1 MCYTSTRA
9 GSERCTSRRPPA
21 NPIARLPG
29 CWRAPSSLSR
39 SASASDR
46 RLTSAKLLKNL
57 TLDFTG
63 ELAVCLR
70 RGEPLELRQDGAI
83 AAAAVLYPPGAYPLP
98 WFDELQV
105 TLTSVVGHSRYDRRA
120 WQDWLAEVGK
130 HHPHTPH
137 YYLEYLGV
145 EPAFQ
150 GQGLGSHLLAELTRR
165 ADRAGAGCYLE
176 TATERNLPLYQRFG
190 FQVTAQKEII
200 GLPAWFLWRPAH

>member
-1 MCYTSTRA
+1 VHIQATTRQSYRQA
-9 GSERCTSRRPPA
+9 
-21 NPIARLPG
+21 ARLLA
-29 CWRAPSSLSR
+29 RAFLAEPVSQR
-39 SASASDR
+39 VYR
-46 RLTSAKLLKNL
+46 CLTPAQLLKNL

-70 RGEPLELRQDGAI
+70 RGQPLELHQNGAI
-83 AAAAVLYPPGAYPLP
+83 VAAAVLYPPGAYPLP
-98 WFDELQV
+98 WLAELQV
-105 TLTSVVGHSRYDRRA
+105 TLTSIFGHARYDLRA
-120 WQDWLAEVGK
+120 WQDWLDEVEK

-150 GQGLGSHLLAELTRR
+150 GQGLGSHLLSELARR
-165 ADRAGAGCYLE
+165 ADAAHVGCYLE

-200 GLPAWFLWRPAH
+200 GLPAWFLWRPTH